1 MNKLSAKYDDYSSSI
16 MPAATVSPCDRAI
29 NRPNSLQCL
38 KDSIAS
44 ACLQNSIST
53 MAASKLPI
61 NLGSFFLTSPV
72 DLSIIE
78 ISFLIFASIFNRPL

>member
-61 NLGSFFLTSPV
+61 NLNRLELIATLFLNTW
-72 DLSIIE
+72 DLFS
-78 ISFLIFASIFNRPL
+78 